1 MSSCHNYNS
10 SEVVSLCIP
19 RLSGETDKNTIVKRF
34 SELGIGKIFKVDMIW
49 KTSDKGEKFYSAFI
63 HIDWNSNDLSKYIID
78 RVTSGKDVK
87 IIYDGFL
94 FWKVFL
100 NKSGPKNTGPK
111 NTGPK
116 NTGPGPKNSRHYKQK
131 SHIDSSSNWERNNW
145 ERNNWERNSKI
156 I

>member
-100 NKSGPKNTGPK
+100 NKSGPKN
-111 NTGPK
+111 N
-116 NTGPGPKNSRHYKQK
+116 RHYKEK
-131 SHIDSSSNWERNNW
+131 SHIDSSGNWERNNW
-145 ERNNWERNSKI
+145 ERNNWERNTKI
-156 I
+156 Q